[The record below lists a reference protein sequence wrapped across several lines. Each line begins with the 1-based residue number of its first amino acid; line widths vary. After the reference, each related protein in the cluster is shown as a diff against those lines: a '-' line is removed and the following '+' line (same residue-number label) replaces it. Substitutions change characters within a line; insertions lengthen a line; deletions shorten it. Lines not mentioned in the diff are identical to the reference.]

1 MTISMLKRQVEKEFV
16 DLYPFEDPLVCSK
29 LEDSYGY
36 ALSNVSRVE
45 ELLVSGDRIMAVPI
59 SKRHDGRTL
68 GSPRGC
74 DIGGF
79 FDPRELR
86 HAAVDDQ
93 DCRRQAV

>member
-68 GSPRGC
+68 GSLQRMRFRRLPPSKRTSTC
-74 DIGGF
+74 C
-79 FDPRELR
+79 
-86 HAAVDDQ
+86 
-93 DCRRQAV
+93 CR